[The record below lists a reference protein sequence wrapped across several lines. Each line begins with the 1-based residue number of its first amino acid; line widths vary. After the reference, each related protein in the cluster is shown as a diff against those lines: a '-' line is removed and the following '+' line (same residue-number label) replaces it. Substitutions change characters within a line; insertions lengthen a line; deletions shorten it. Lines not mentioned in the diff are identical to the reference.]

1 MSKSLDIYEIAD
13 KVADRLVETYAK
25 EFGKVNV
32 TDFDALNVIKQS
44 KKLYSWLEKVT
55 KESYLMLAN
64 IVYSDFAEEGEELT
78 EVWLSGILE
87 AYDPVTRYVFDN
99 EWERKRQLFVE
110 GMIASK
116 DKKLESKLSAA
127 RLAKQSVQYTITVAD
142 EAQLEAYRKNG
153 VKKVRW
159 VSERDS
165 RVCDVCS
172 SRDGNVY
179 PINAI
184 PPKPHYNCRCRFE
197 PVEE

>member
-64 IVYSDFAEEGEELT
+64 IVYSNFAEEGEELT

-159 VSERDS
+159 LSERDS
-165 RVCDVCS
+165 RVCDVCA

-197 PVEE
+197 PVEG

>member
-32 TDFDALNVIKQS
+32 ADFDALNVIKQS

-64 IVYSDFAEEGEELT
+64 IVYSDFADDGEELT

-110 GMIASK
+110 GIIASK

-165 RVCDVCS
+165 RVCDVCA

-197 PVEE
+197 PVE

>member
-13 KVADRLVETYAK
+13 KVAERLVETYAK
-25 EFGKVNV
+25 EFGKLNV

-78 EVWLSGILE
+78 DMWLSGILE

-197 PVEE
+197 PVE

>member
-64 IVYSDFAEEGEELT
+64 IVYSNFAEEGEELT

-165 RVCDVCS
+165 RVCDVCA

-197 PVEE
+197 PVEG